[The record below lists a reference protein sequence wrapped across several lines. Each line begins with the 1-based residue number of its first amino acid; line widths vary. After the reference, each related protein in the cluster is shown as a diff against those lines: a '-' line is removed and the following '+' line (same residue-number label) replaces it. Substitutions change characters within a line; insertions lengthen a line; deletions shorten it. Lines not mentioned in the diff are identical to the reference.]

1 MYFLLCFLCVKNLPY
16 ISQHFIDDLPNQIDI
31 VDLIGKRLTLKKQGA
46 DYRTP
51 CPFHGGK
58 NNNFSINSQKQFYH
72 CFKCG
77 ESGGAIKF
85 IEKYENASFVEAIE
99 TIANE
104 FGIKIEYDKNSKP
117 VDQNLER
124 YRVLSEKVSEFYQ
137 QQLKSSLAKDKA
149 VDYAK
154 SRGIDGEIAKRFAL
168 GFATP
173 GNQDL
178 LEHFKNTEQD
188 IADLKV
194 LGLIKTGEYGDYDF
208 FRDRLMFPIQ
218 NSKGNVIAFGG
229 RAFDKKA
236 KAKYL
241 NSQES
246 PIFFK
251 SKELYGLHHA
261 RKYSRTMDYIL
272 VVEGYMDVV
281 ALHQAGITKVVATLG
296 TATSTDHLQILAR
309 TAKTIV
315 FCFDGDDAGRA
326 AAWKALKIALPMIK
340 AGLLIKFLFL
350 PDGEDPDTLV
360 KKESAVNF
368 EKRIKK
374 AQTLSKF
381 LFDHTKA
388 EVDFNTIEG
397 KTLFLE
403 KVSVLI
409 TQVTYDV
416 YQQQL
421 IDGVAHEV
429 GQTVAQVQTV
439 FDRQAQSVQ
448 MQAPPDMDEPPMP
461 DFEQDYP
468 DFTPAPKENKAVKA
482 AMAKMIRLLLN
493 YPSLAGEDGTVELR
507 ISKIEKSA
515 VLLDLVRSA
524 EIDEDIS
531 QAELI
536 QPFKS
541 KPGVYNRLQELCTL
555 TPHLSENQAKDEFQ
569 SALNS
574 AEKSQASAKVKS
586 SISSADTLEA
596 QRLVMEGIQK
606 SKVKK

>member
-1 MYFLLCFLCVKNLPY
+1 MPY
-16 ISQHFIDDLPNQIDI
+16 ISQNFINDLPNQIDI

-58 NNNFSINSQKQFYH
+58 NNNFSINAQKQFYH

-85 IEKYENASFVEAIE
+85 IEKYENASFIEAVE
-99 TIANE
+99 TIASE
-104 FGIKIEYDKNSKP
+104 FGLKIEYDQNAKP
-117 VDQNLER
+117 IDQNLER
-124 YRVLSEKVSEFYQ
+124 YRALSEKVSAFYQ
-137 QQLKSSLAKDKA
+137 QQLRNSPAKSKA
-149 VDYAK
+149 VDYAAE
-154 SRGIDGEIAKRFAL
+154 RGISGEIAQRFAL

-178 LEHFKNTEQD
+178 LTHFKNTEQD
-188 IADLKV
+188 ITDLKV

-229 RAFDKKA
+229 RAFDKNA

-281 ALHQAGITKVVATLG
+281 ALHQVGITKVVATLG
-296 TATSTDHLQILAR
+296 TATSPDHLQILAR
-309 TAKTIV
+309 TTKTIV
-315 FCFDGDDAGRA
+315 FCFDGDDAGRS
-326 AAWKALKIALPMIK
+326 AAWKALKIALPIIK
-340 AGLLIKFLFL
+340 SGLLIKFLFL

-368 EKRIKK
+368 EKRIEK
-374 AQTLSKF
+374 AQILSKF

-409 TQVTYDV
+409 TQVTYAV

-448 MQAPPDMDEPPMP
+448 MQAPPEMDHESPMP
-461 DFEQDYP
+461 DFEQDYS
-468 DFTPAPKENKAVKA
+468 DFTPLPKENKTIKV
-482 AMAKMIRLLLN
+482 AMAKMISLLLN

-507 ISKIEKSA
+507 VSKIKKSE

-524 EIDEDIS
+524 EIEENIS

-536 QPFKS
+536 KPFKS
-541 KPGVYNRLQELCTL
+541 KPGIYNRLQALRTL

-569 SALNS
+569 SALNA

-586 SISSADTLEA
+586 SISNANTLEA
-596 QRLVMEGIQK
+596 QRLVMEGILK